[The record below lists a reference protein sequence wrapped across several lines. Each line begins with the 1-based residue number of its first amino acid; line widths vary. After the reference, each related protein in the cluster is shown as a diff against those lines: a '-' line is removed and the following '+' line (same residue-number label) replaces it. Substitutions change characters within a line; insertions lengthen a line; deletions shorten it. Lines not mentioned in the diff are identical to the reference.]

1 MASTKRLK
9 FGKIYLMTKTV
20 LPPLR
25 HKPYGGAWS
34 IHDPES
40 VQFLSNIDNVLGNR
54 QKFLADY
61 KEWMAMGKVFKG
73 LDNYQHLDFC
83 AGTTEAF
90 GEFYLQHQKHRLRL
104 YKGEFFYHNIIARN
118 YFSQSAYIGQEPL
131 AKGDVVVMSCP
142 FSNTGTIPNNFY
154 EVLQE
159 CDKLE
164 IPVLLDMAYINI
176 SCLNNLD
183 LRYKCIHTITTSL
196 SKVFPVENYR
206 IGMRL
211 RRNFY
216 DDNLFAYNQGEYVNL
231 YSINIGHE
239 LIKKFRNDWLYDK
252 YKTNQIEMCNQLE
265 VAVSDCVIF
274 GLADRGHFD
283 EYNRDSDI
291 NRLCFSRTW
300 DGRIS

>member
-1 MASTKRLK
+1 MPN
-9 FGKIYLMTKTV
+9 TV

-25 HKPYGGAWS
+25 QKPYGGAWS

-40 VQFLSNIDNVLGNR
+40 VRFISNLKHVLGNR
-54 QKFLADY
+54 QNFLEDY
-61 KEWMAMGKVFKG
+61 KQWIVKGKVFKG
-73 LDNYQHLDFC
+73 FDNFKHIDFC

-90 GEFYLQHQKHRLRL
+90 AEFYLQHQTRRLRL
-104 YKGEFFYHNIIARN
+104 YKGEFFYHWIMARN
-118 YFSQSAYIGQEPL
+118 YFPLSVEIGQEPL

-142 FSNTGTIPNNFY
+142 FSNTGNIPNNFY
-154 EVLQE
+154 TVLE
-159 CDKLE
+159 KCNELD

-176 SCLNNLD
+176 SCINELD
-183 LRYKCIHTITTSL
+183 LTHKCIHTITTSL
-196 SKVFPVENYR
+196 SKVFPVENNR

-231 YSINIGHE
+231 YSVNIGHE
-239 LIKKFRNDWLYDK
+239 LIKKFSNDWLYNK
-252 YKTNQIEMCNQLE
+252 YKTSQIKTCDKLG

-274 GLADRGHFD
+274 GLASKGKFD
-283 EYNRDSDI
+283 EYDRGGEY

-300 DGRIS
+300 DGRLDSLLD